1 MSQNHYQ
8 DEFEDNKNTTYVS
21 RQMNY
26 LPEVN
31 ISVQDLNH
39 GLKFV
44 HDLVNVLKSCTQWSL
59 QINTCC
65 AFQIKIYEMLSCN
78 TTAAVFQGYLCKTKI
93 RRFMEIIFVMLAV
106 IIKNTINTN
115 IDFCLWNGIK
125 I

>member
-44 HDLVNVLKSCTQWSL
+44 HDLMNVLKSCTQ
-59 QINTCC
+59 
-65 AFQIKIYEMLSCN
+65 
-78 TTAAVFQGYLCKTKI
+78 
-93 RRFMEIIFVMLAV
+93 
-106 IIKNTINTN
+106 
-115 IDFCLWNGIK
+115 
-125 I
+125 

>member
-31 ISVQDLNH
+31 ISAQNLNH

-44 HDLVNVLKSCTQWSL
+44 HDLDNVLKVAHNDCLRLILVAHFKSKFMKC
-59 QINTCC
+59 
-65 AFQIKIYEMLSCN
+65 YH
-78 TTAAVFQGYLCKTKI
+78 VI
-93 RRFMEIIFVMLAV
+93 RQQLFFKDTFVKQRLE
-106 IIKNTINTN
+106 
-115 IDFCLWNGIK
+115 DLWK
-125 I
+125 